1 MSGELANVGKIL
13 IYQNEKGDTKIDVY
27 FEDDTIWMTQ
37 SAMCD
42 LYQVAKSSIS
52 EHISHIFKDGE
63 LDPQATVRKFRTVQL
78 EGARQV
84 TRERDCYHLDMILAV
99 GYRVRS
105 NVGMH
110 FRRWASNVLTEY
122 MKKGFVLNDERLR
135 NPREFGAD
143 YFDELLER
151 IRDIR
156 ASEKRVYQKVK
167 EIFALSV
174 DYDSQSQIAQNFFKS
189 VQNKLEYAATGH
201 TAPEIIA
208 ARADA
213 SKDNMGLTSFKGAKV
228 RRGDV
233 TVAKNYMTHEEIS
246 TLNLIVNMYLDY
258 AELQAKGHHPMHMA
272 DWENKLGDFLRFN
285 GREVLENFGSIKR
298 EVAEKL
304 ALEQYAQY
312 DAYRRALEAAD
323 DVDELAADVKRYK
336 KEGN

>member
-1 MSGELANVGKIL
+1 
-13 IYQNEKGDTKIDVY
+13 
-27 FEDDTIWMTQ
+27 MTQ
-37 SAMCD
+37 RSMAE
-42 LYQVAKSSIS
+42 LYQVTPQNITL
-52 EHISHIFKDGE
+52 HIKHIYQDGE
-63 LDPQATVRKFRTVQL
+63 LDPAATCKQYLQVQT
-78 EGARQV
+78 EGARKIRRN
-84 TRERDCYHLDMILAV
+84 TKLYNLDMILAV

-110 FRRWASNVLTEY
+110 FRRWASGILSEY
-122 MKKGFVLNDERLR
+122 MKKGFVLNDDRLR
-135 NPREFGAD
+135 NPKEFGAD

-174 DYDSQSQIAQNFFKS
+174 DYDSKSLIAQNFFKS

-213 SKDNMGLTSFKGAKV
+213 SKDNMGLTNFKGAKV
-228 RRGDV
+228 RRCDV
-233 TVAKNYMTHEEIS
+233 TVAKNYMTQEEIS

-258 AELQAKGHHPMHMA
+258 AELQAKGRHPMHMA

-285 GREVLENFGSIKR
+285 GRDVLENFGTVKR

-304 ALEQYAQY
+304 ALTQYEQY
-312 DAYRRALEAAD
+312 DAHRRKLEVKD
-323 DVDELAADVKRYK
+323 DVDELTADVKRLK
-336 KEGN
+336 P